1 MAGDPAT
8 TRCDDGEAV
17 TPSPMEKA
25 RALLDAGNVDDLIAL
40 IASLVA
46 TNSALQQQLAKLDRK
61 GHKSSET
68 VSSAQLR
75 LLLTELE
82 KAQDAT
88 DADASGSELQK
99 ADEELSAAADLEAL
113 KKDREQPQE
122 KKKRTRPAARPF
134 PEKLRRIDNVIPVP
148 AADLPCPKCG
158 NERVSIGHD
167 VTEVLDRVPAELVVR
182 RDMRQK
188 VACKTAGCEGS
199 ICRAPLPDKLVDGG
213 RIGTQMVACIV
224 VDKYRDGLPLHRQ
237 AQRYREL
244 GVDLPLSTLV
254 DQIKHVDDAAAV
266 LQQAALEE
274 VLAAHVMHLDA
285 TGLPV
290 MDEAHRKETR
300 LGTLWAYVGDGNVS
314 AYLYT
319 TTGKKL
325 HQREDENGKP
335 LEQGPEEILAKR
347 CGLVVADAS
356 NLFDLSFKREDLI
369 ECGCNAHGRRR
380 FVKALDRGDSRAA
393 MVIGAYRR
401 LYELERDAHDMS
413 TEERTALR
421 QQKSRPVFDAILK
434 WCQAYERF
442 EPPSSPLGEA
452 IRYFINHHVALGRFL
467 DDGAIPIDNSLVE
480 RQHVR
485 VALTRKNFLFVG
497 SNAGGDRAAVM
508 YTLLGCCALNQVD
521 PVEYLVDVLPR
532 LRGRMTIAEAREL
545 LPHRWK
551 TTRASA

>member
-1 MAGDPAT
+1 MAGDPAA

-17 TPSPMEKA
+17 SASPIEKA
-25 RALLDAGNVDDLIAL
+25 RALLDAGNTDELIAL
-40 IASLVA
+40 IASLLA
-46 TNSALQQQLAKLDRK
+46 TNSALQQQLAKLNRK
-61 GHKSSET
+61 AYKTSET
-68 VSSAQLR
+68 VNSAQLR

-82 KAQDAT
+82 KAQEAT
-88 DADASGSELQK
+88 DAQTGPTALQQADA
-99 ADEELSAAADLEAL
+99 ELSAVADLEAL
-113 KKDREQPQE
+113 KKDREQPE
-122 KKKRTRPAARPF
+122 KKKRKRPAARPF
-134 PEKLRRIDNVIPVP
+134 PEKLRRIDNVISVS
-148 AADLPCPKCG
+148 ADDLPCPKCG
-158 NERVSIGHD
+158 TERVCIGHD

-213 RIGTQMVACIV
+213 RLGTQMVACIV

-254 DQIKHVDDAAAV
+254 DQIKHVADAAAV
-266 LQQAALEE
+266 LQRAALEE

-314 AYLYT
+314 VYLYAS
-319 TTGKKL
+319 TGKKV
-325 HQREDENGKP
+325 HQRKDENGQP

-356 NLFDLSFKREDLI
+356 NLFEQSFKRDDLI
-369 ECGCNAHGRRR
+369 ECGCNAHGRRG

-393 MVIGAYRR
+393 IPIGAYRR
-401 LYELERDAHDMS
+401 LYEVEREARDMS
-413 TEERTALR
+413 VDERTVLR

-442 EPPSSPLGEA
+442 EPPSSPLGAA
-452 IRYFINHHVALGRFL
+452 IRYFNNHHVALGRFI

-497 SNAGGDRAAVM
+497 SDAGGDRAAVM
-508 YTLLGCCALNQVD
+508 YTLLGCCALNQID

-532 LRGRMTIAEAREL
+532 LRGGLTIAEAREL